1 MADIELRVHGDGS
14 GGKEALDHV
23 AEGAHNAHEATGTLK
38 EGFKELEE
46 GLGRTLTAANLF
58 TAGIEKGI
66 ETIKEFAAESIKAYE
81 AQEQADRNLSLMAG
95 NLTSA
100 FKEQAEEFEK
110 TYGVMATT
118 TERVQT
124 LALAHGADRD
134 QVLEL
139 TEATTKWAAI
149 TGTDAASAAENLTRA
164 VETGRHS
171 SKNLGIQWQETG
183 DKAQD
188 LHNAIEALN
197 GKLAGADP
205 TADATLEGRTN
216 KAKLA
221 VEGLQKAVGGFF
233 ATIEA
238 KQGYLGNFAAVIDK
252 IASNKNLDKYM
263 AIIAAPMD
271 QGGAWNAAA
280 SLAGVGGIDVA
291 AAPVTNQFNPD
302 NVGGNTEEVHSA
314 FDKAALKH
322 DEELAKKRAAQEEA
336 LDKEMFAARAKR
348 KKEENDNALKL
359 QDDYNQQVIDGA
371 KLTDENVEKA
381 EDDHQSA
388 MLKLLVTGEDSELKV
403 EMSNIEARDKAWNE
417 HYRKLEQLRE
427 KETKKAIEEM
437 GKAGEEVGAALIN
450 SMESVL
456 NKAISGED
464 VKWQQIAGSTVQTVL
479 TIIGTAVG
487 SYYGAP
493 QLGGAV
499 GGLAG
504 SLANDG
510 INQIKHEGGWVER
523 YHSGGFPGMLG
534 PNERPIIAEAGE
546 YVASRREVSA
556 AGGPAGVRQ
565 ALAGGGGRGPSIT
578 IVAQDATD
586 IQHFYEGRGG
596 RGLRRAIRSGRGNAA
611 AIYSGGE

>member
-1 MADIELRVHGDGS
+1 VADIHLKVTGDGS
-14 GGKEALDHV
+14 EGHDALEHV
-23 AEGAHNAHEATGTLK
+23 GEGAGHAHEKVT
-38 EGFKELEE
+38 
-46 GLGRTLTAANLF
+46 GLGGAMHELGEELGKTMVSANLF
-58 TAGIEKGI
+58 SAAIEKGI
-66 ETIKEFAAESIKAYE
+66 ESVKEFAAESVKAYM

-110 TYGVMATT
+110 LYGVAATV
-118 TERVQT
+118 TEKVQT

-149 TGTDAASAAENLTRA
+149 TGTDAASAAENLVRA
-164 VETGRHS
+164 VESGRHS

-183 DKAQD
+183 DKAED
-188 LHNAIEALN
+188 LKNAIEALN
-197 GKLAGADP
+197 SKLAGADP

-221 VEGLQKAVGGFF
+221 MEGLQKSFGSW
-233 ATIEA
+233 
-238 KQGYLGNFAAVIDK
+238 
-252 IASNKNLDKYM
+252 IA
-263 AIIAAPMD
+263 
-271 QGGAWNAAA
+271 
-280 SLAGVGGIDVA
+280 
-291 AAPVTNQFNPD
+291 
-302 NVGGNTEEVHSA
+302 NVE
-314 FDKAALKH
+314 
-322 DEELAKKRAAQEEA
+322 KKTGA
-336 LDKEMFAARAKR
+336 LDKLAAGLDLIREKAGAKGVGAWLGMATPLGLAGGAVGAQIGALGSDPDVADAPAPTHFADPEGDTADVHKKFDDAIAKGQLERAKKYAEQLDRQNQEEFAARAKR
-348 KKEENDNALKL
+348 KKEENDEALKL
-359 QDDYNQQVIDGA
+359 QDDYQKQVIDGA
-371 KLTDENVEKA
+371 KLTDDNVEKA
-381 EDDHQSA
+381 EDDHQAA
-388 MLKLLVTGEDSELKV
+388 MLKLLVTGEETELKV

-417 HYRKLEQLRE
+417 HYRKLEALRE
-427 KETKKAIEEM
+427 KENKKAIEEM
-437 GKAGEEVGAALIN
+437 GKAGEEIGAALIN
-450 SMESVL
+450 SMESVMD
-456 NKAISGED
+456 KAINGQD

-479 TIIGTAVG
+479 TIVGTAIG

-493 QLGGAV
+493 QLGGAI

-504 SLANDG
+504 SFANAG

-546 YVASRREVSA
+546 YVASRREVNA

-565 ALAGGGGRGPSIT
+565 ALSGGGRGMNIT

-586 IQHFYEGRGG
+586 VQHFYEGRGG

-611 AIYSGGE
+611 AIYSGG